1 MNIPSPDTPPMP
13 WPFKYPHRLPPKPWA
28 AIKKDGERLDL
39 PLIGGWIGAGL
50 FQAGYTISKG
60 VQLGGLSKKYFAAK
74 LQGREGYVKIG
85 GLELGANWGAGGFR
99 FWEKFSLPMFPS
111 RIPEGFVGKATPTL
125 TVDLKVQ
132 GPLGWNTTLT
142 ARYEDAYTLTMPATG
157 KVSGTS
163 GVFVSIAPVR
173 MATVGAVVYA
183 AYVAASQLSLA
194 GGPLWKLAPTGR

>member
-28 AIKKDGERLDL
+28 AIKDGERLDL